1 MRKPGLLTDR
11 AAIAVR
17 YHYAMTPRVS
27 ALPQIARRAILRLP
41 VAGLP
46 LVGGARGLSVLGL
59 PLLGACTPRLN
70 WRDTR
75 SPGGEVRMQ
84 LPARPASMTR
94 SIHLRNEE
102 IEMTMIGAEVDA
114 LAFTVAIARGAPGE
128 SAEDLARHLGDMR
141 EQMLRN
147 IAAASG
153 APTRDQPRAIPVI
166 DDSGR
171 ARGQREG
178 NFVDAQGSGPHDA
191 VRLQGL
197 FFVTRQLAAQAV
209 VIGRSFDD
217 LAASHFFDS
226 VRIVES

>member
-1 MRKPGLLTDR
+1 
-11 AAIAVR
+11 
-17 YHYAMTPRVS
+17 
-27 ALPQIARRAILRLP
+27 
-41 VAGLP
+41 
-46 LVGGARGLSVLGL
+46 
-59 PLLGACTPRLN
+59 
-70 WRDTR
+70 
-75 SPGGEVRMQ
+75 MQ

-94 SIHLRNEE
+94 RIHLRNED

-114 LAFTVAIARGAPGE
+114 LAFTVALAHGAAGE

-153 APTRDQPRAIPVI
+153 APTRDQPRPIPII
-166 DDSGR
+166 DDGGR

-178 NFVDAQGSGPHDA
+178 NFVDARGGGPHEA

-197 FFVTRQLAAQAV
+197 FFVTRQLAAQAI

-217 LAASHFFDS
+217 LAASHFFDAL
-226 VRIVES
+226 RIVES